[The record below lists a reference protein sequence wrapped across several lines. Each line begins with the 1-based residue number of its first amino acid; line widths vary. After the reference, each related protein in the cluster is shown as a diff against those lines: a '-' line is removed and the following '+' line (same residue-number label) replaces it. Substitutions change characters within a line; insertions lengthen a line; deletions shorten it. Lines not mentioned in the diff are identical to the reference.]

1 MLFKNPVYRK
11 MGDCS
16 LLVEVGDEI
25 DVDVNQKVRELFAGL
40 KTDPLAGVVDT
51 VPGYRSL
58 LIIFDPLET
67 TLRQIQEEVQHLL
80 RTLDPSQ
87 LPEPKTM
94 KVSVVYGGEYGPD
107 LKWVADYHGITP
119 EEVIRFHT
127 GHTYQVYM
135 IGFMPGYPYM
145 GELPEEIVTPRRETP
160 RTVVPR
166 GSVGLAQK
174 QTGIYSTQSPGG
186 WQIIGWTPL
195 ILFDSTRW
203 PPGLLEMGDRVK
215 FYAIKEEELV
225 NWQQ

>member
-25 DVDVNQKVRELFAGL
+25 DIDVNQKVRELFAGL
-40 KTDPLAGVVDT
+40 KTDPLVGVLDT

-94 KVSVVYGGEYGPD
+94 EVPVVYGGEHGPD

-127 GHTYQVYM
+127 GHTYHVYM

-174 QTGIYSTQSPGG
+174 QIGIYSTQSPGG

-195 ILFDSTRW
+195 ILFDSARW
-203 PPGLLEMGDRVK
+203 PPGLLEMGDQVK

>member
-1 MLFKNPVYRK
+1 

-25 DVDVNQKVRELFAGL
+25 DIDVNQKVRELFAGL

-51 VPGYRSL
+51 IPGYRSL
-58 LIIFDPLET
+58 LIIFDPLKT
-67 TLRQIQEEVQHLL
+67 TLRQIREEVQHLL

-94 KVSVVYGGEYGPD
+94 KVPVVYGGEYGPD
-107 LKWVADYHGITP
+107 LKWVADYHGITSK
-119 EEVIRFHT
+119 EVIRFHT

-145 GELPEEIVTPRRETP
+145 GELPKGIVTPRRETP

-195 ILFDSTRW
+195 ILFDSTKW

-215 FYAIKEEELV
+215 FYAVKEEELV

>member
-25 DVDVNQKVRELFAGL
+25 DIDVNQKVRELFAGL
-40 KTDPLAGVVDT
+40 KTDPLAGVVDAI
-51 VPGYRSL
+51 PGYRSL
-58 LIIFDPLET
+58 LIIFDPLKT

-94 KVSVVYGGEYGPD
+94 EVPVVYGGKYGPD

-127 GHTYQVYM
+127 GHTYHVYM

>member
-25 DVDVNQKVRELFAGL
+25 DIDVNQKVRELFAGL

-94 KVSVVYGGEYGPD
+94 KVPVVYGGEYGPD
-107 LKWVADYHGITP
+107 LKWVADYHGTTP

-127 GHTYQVYM
+127 GHTYHVYM

-174 QTGIYSTQSPGG
+174 QTGIYSAQSPGG

-195 ILFDSTRW
+195 ILFDSTKW

-215 FYAIKEEELV
+215 FYAVKEEELV